1 MRDDDGDND
10 CNNYDSD
17 EENNEQLFVYSI
29 YVKLVIKSISW
40 SFDYSKLNFLVIKTL
55 FTKFE

>member
-1 MRDDDGDND
+1 MRDDDGGND

-29 YVKLVIKSISW
+29 YVKLVIKSIS
-40 SFDYSKLNFLVIKTL
+40 
-55 FTKFE
+55 

>member
-1 MRDDDGDND
+1 MRDDDGGND

>member
-29 YVKLVIKSISW
+29 YVKLVIKSISS

>member
-29 YVKLVIKSISW
+29 YVKLVIKSIS
-40 SFDYSKLNFLVIKTL
+40 
-55 FTKFE
+55 